1 MLGRGLAAVGLTV
14 GTVEQLGPDRPTSDQ
29 TNATSTP
36 PQDAAP
42 TGDATTTT
50 AASTTEASAS
60 IVAESQAGTAPDN
73 GGSTLLIAIAVGA
86 ALGAALLGWFGW
98 RSR

>member
-14 GTVEQLGPDRPTSDQ
+14 GTVEQLDAHRPT
-29 TNATSTP
+29 ASTP
-36 PQDAAP
+36 R
-42 TGDATTTT
+42 DATTTG
-50 AASTTEASAS
+50 AASTTEASS
-60 IVAESQAGTAPDN
+60 STVVESQAGTAPDN
-73 GGSTLLIAIAVGA
+73 GGSTVLIAIAVAA